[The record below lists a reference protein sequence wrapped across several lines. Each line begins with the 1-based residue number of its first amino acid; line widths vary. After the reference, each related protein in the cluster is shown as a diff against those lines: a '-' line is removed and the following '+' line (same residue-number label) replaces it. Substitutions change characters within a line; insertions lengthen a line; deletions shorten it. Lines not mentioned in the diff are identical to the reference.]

1 MDRPFPAYKGDEPH
15 VFVCYSHADADD
27 VYPEI
32 EWLHDQAIN
41 VWYDEGISAGKNWR
55 AETGLSLER
64 ADRVLFYISR
74 HSLESD
80 HCNREIN
87 LALDEGKEIIPVYL
101 EDVTLTPDLKI
112 GLNRVHA
119 LHRESGAGD
128 TYRSTL
134 LAALLGAD
142 SVAALDA
149 ASKQQ
154 ADNSDPYSRKDTKRK
169 SLWIALAIAAT
180 IVIVT
185 ASTLLL
191 VNSSSVDN
199 PVIAGPNPYVLV
211 VPFDVSTADGVTW
224 NPFADQVTRE
234 IIRNLR
240 KVSGLRVVPA
250 PSAFTFNTN
259 KTRPH
264 IRSQVPEVRYVLD
277 GLVSVESH
285 GNIRITLA
293 LEDLQDESRIIWDD
307 AHFIRA
313 NNNDLFGV
321 QTDIARSVSASL
333 KVAILDSEERALTE
347 LPTNDLDAYAM
358 YMEGLAHQ
366 AIGTNEGFIKSIERF
381 DAAIQRDMNFTLAH
395 VAKAKSY
402 RQRMTFFEP
411 PRDMLSHVRTA
422 ATEAIT
428 IDPDSAEAR
437 SALGMAYLQSWRWLD
452 AWLYLSDAKSRDP
465 RIGVTHL
472 GLALYYTGLGDARRA
487 FDALAEAD
495 RQDPLNPEITFWG
508 LFIFA
513 MFETYTEGIKWADK
527 KLPLFPNT
535 PLVAS
540 NAALLYS
547 LAGDHE
553 KAVLLSEESVRL
565 GQRGPFFL
573 IFLAQAY
580 IHAGRVDDAREM
592 LAEAEQSETYV
603 CPYETAAIHIALD
616 DFDQAFELL
625 DRAVGFRSNC
635 LMFTRQDPR
644 LKAIRDDPRFTTLI
658 NITGLDETSVR
669 EYPR

>member
-32 EWLHDQAIN
+32 EWLHAQAIN

-55 AETGLSLER
+55 AETGLSLDR
-64 ADRVLFYISR
+64 ANRVLFYISR
-74 HSLESD
+74 HSIESD

-112 GLNRVHA
+112 GLNRVQA
-119 LHRESGAGD
+119 LHRESGSNDA
-128 TYRSTL
+128 YRSTL
-134 LAALLGAD
+134 LTALGSDVKEDL
-142 SVAALDA
+142 VATL
-149 ASKQQ
+149 QQ
-154 ADNSDPYSRKDTKRK
+154 ADDSAPQRDQRKGTKG
-169 SLWIALAIAAT
+169 LWLGLGIGLIITIITAAT
-180 IVIVT
+180 FWL
-185 ASTLLL
+185 ADSGPP
-191 VNSSSVDN
+191 VDQ
-199 PVIAGPNPYVLV
+199 IKAAHNPYVLV

-250 PSAFTFNTN
+250 PSAFTFGTN
-259 KTRPH
+259 KTRAH
-264 IRSQVPEVRYVLD
+264 IRSQVPDVRYVLD

-285 GNIRITLA
+285 GNIRISLA
-293 LEDLQDESRIIWDD
+293 LEDLQDENRIIWDD

-333 KVAILDSEERALTE
+333 KVAILDSEERALAK
-347 LPTNDLDAYAM
+347 LPSSDLDAYAM
-358 YMEGLAHQ
+358 YMEGFEHQ

-381 DAAIQRDMNFTLAH
+381 DAAIQRDPNFALAH

-411 PRDMLSHVRTA
+411 PIEMLSHVRAA
-422 ATEAIT
+422 ATDAIA

-452 AWLYLSDAKSRDP
+452 AWRYLSDAKSRDP

-472 GLALYYTGLGDARRA
+472 GLALYYTGLGDTRRA

-495 RQDPLNPEITFWG
+495 HQDPLNPEITFWG

-513 MFETYTEGIKWADK
+513 MFEDYAEGIRWANE
-527 KLPLFPNT
+527 KLPLFPNMPILT
-535 PLVAS
+535 S
-540 NAALLYS
+540 NAGLLYS
-547 LAGDHE
+547 LAGDHDM
-553 KAVLLSEESVRL
+553 AALLSEESVRL

-580 IHAGRVDDAREM
+580 AHAGRVDDAREL

-644 LKAIRDDPRFTTLI
+644 LKPIRDDPRFTTLI
-658 NITGLDETSVR
+658 NIVGLDETSIDD
-669 EYPR
+669 YPR